1 MIYYSTIPI
10 EMAFYRPDELKLKQI
25 QVDGV
30 KMIVHEGEE
39 GEATIVQ
46 VLSGDPGHF
55 LDPRFQPGNTIKNVP
70 TVTE

>member
-55 LDPRFQPGNTIKNVP
+55 LILVFSRETPSKTFRP
-70 TVTE
+70 

>member
-1 MIYYSTIPI
+1 MIYYSAIPI

-25 QVDGV
+25 HIDGV
-30 KMIVHEGEE
+30 NMIVHEGNE

-55 LDPRFQPGNTIKNVP
+55 LDPRYQPGNTIKNTP
-70 TVTE
+70 TMTE